1 MKAVAIALP
10 LLIAATFGEPAAA
23 RAFDLTAMNGQLVV
37 TIGKSDHVRY
47 QERDYRKETR
57 RQKKNRRFDP
67 LPPRKIA
74 RMMERRGFYNIRKMR
89 TDGRVYTMKAR
100 GKRGNLVRLTVNA
113 RNGKIIDRRVLR
125 RLQRV
130 DRWDYDRRDN
140 RRWNNRWNENR
151 SSWDYQRA
159 RYPFWMY

>member
-10 LLIAATFGEPAAA
+10 LLIAATFGAPAQA
-23 RAFDLTAMNGQLVV
+23 RPFDLTTMNGQLVIS
-37 TIGKSDHVRY
+37 IGNQDHVRY
-47 QERDYRKETR
+47 QDRDYRKKVR
-57 RQKKNRRFDP
+57 RHNSHRRADP

-125 RLQRV
+125 RLHHV
-130 DRWDYDRRDN
+130 DRGDYDRRYNN
-140 RRWNNRWNENR
+140 RRWNNHRT
-151 SSWDYQRA
+151 SWDYQRA